1 MKKMQEI
8 KQGFKLAQ
16 ELNNDFN
23 KLADFLDIRR
33 LNDKASAEW
42 TRYNNAGNP
51 AGYEASQAKQDKA
64 WMKAQEIAKRNGWQL
79 DAPGLYWT
87 ITDKNGQEIGR
98 GI

>member
-1 MKKMQEI
+1 MKTNEI
-8 KQGFKLAQ
+8 KQGFRLAQ
-16 ELNNDFN
+16 ELGNNYD
-23 KLADFLDIRR
+23 KLSDLLEIRR
-33 LNDKASAEW
+33 LNVKASNEW

-64 WMKAQEIAKRNGWQL
+64 WMKAQEIAKRNNWQL